1 MERGDDA
8 EVAAAAAQAP
18 EQIGVLG
25 FGRDDLAAVGGDDL
39 GLHEV
44 VAGEAELALEP
55 TAAAA
60 EREATD
66 AGGRDP
72 AAGDCQAVFLRGG
85 VDLSPPRPALDAGD
99 ALVRVDVDAVHGAEV
114 DADTGVDDGR
124 AGDAVAAAVDGECD
138 VLLAG
143 DIYRGGDVAGAGA
156 PGDEGGL
163 AVDHRV
169 EHRTGVVVRG
179 VAGMDELTL
188 EAGDLEV
195 CGAIANVSHACPRLP
210 FPESNERSVF
220 HVGGGPGSVLVEH
233 PARISDAG

>member
-44 VAGEAELALEP
+44 VASEAELALEP

-60 EREATD
+60 EREAAD

-72 AAGDCQAVFLRGG
+72 AAGDGESVLLGGG
-85 VDLSPPRPALDAGD
+85 VDRPPRRPALDAGD

-114 DADTGVDDGR
+114 DADAGVDDGG
-124 AGDAVAAAVDGECD
+124 AGDTMAAAVDGERD
-138 VLLAG
+138 VLLTGDIDGSCDVVGARTAG
-143 DIYRGGDVAGAGA
+143 DER
-156 PGDEGGL
+156 GL

-179 VAGMDELTL
+179 IAGMDELAV
-188 EAGDLEV
+188 EAGDLET
-195 CGAIANVSHACPRLP
+195 CGA
-210 FPESNERSVF
+210 
-220 HVGGGPGSVLVEH
+220 
-233 PARISDAG
+233 